1 MITKTYYI
9 IDHNNL
15 PESLEILEI
24 CDKFY
29 TLEKGE
35 DWRKVIT
42 KELLHKFIQDEKV
55 RLTAQICE

>member
-15 PESLEILEI
+15 PQSLEILEI

-35 DWRKVIT
+35 NWRKVIT
-42 KELLHKFIQDEKV
+42 KELLHKFIENGKV
-55 RLTAQICE
+55 QLIA